1 MKKLVAFGS
10 ILAFAVLMAGFGI
23 TVWEGVPPDTA
34 VFVDM
39 NGRTYATRHCVET
52 QATETRYVDN
62 AIEAETPIGTSIGT
76 TTVSVMTLEE
86 VQNASSTANYRKD
99 DACVRAYG
107 FLRRT
112 GTLFTDL
119 YERMFIAPTTGSVE
133 NAMPATLAQG

>member
-1 MKKLVAFGS
+1 MKKLVAFAS

-52 QATETRYVDN
+52 NATETPYVATQTDVK
-62 AIEAETPIGTSIGT
+62 TPVGGTLGT
-76 TTVSVMTLEE
+76 PPVAVMTLQD
-86 VQNASSTANYRKD
+86 VQAASSTANYRKD
-99 DACVRAYG
+99 DACVRANG

-112 GTLFTDL
+112 GTLFSDI
-119 YERMFIAPTTGSVE
+119 YENV
-133 NAMPATLAQG
+133 L